1 MLIKL
6 ELKTTLVLGL
16 YKLSILAIVG
26 AYVCYRFHKYYPPP
40 PPQIYECPVIT
51 RERVDYLTD

>member
-16 YKLSILAIVG
+16 YKLSVLAIVG
-26 AYVCYRFHKYYPPP
+26 YVCYRLHKYYYPPP
-40 PPQIYECPVIT
+40 PPRFTNAQLLQEK
-51 RERVDYLTD
+51 E

>member
-16 YKLSILAIVG
+16 YKLGVLAIV
-26 AYVCYRFHKYYPPP
+26 RLLSSSQILFPPPPP

>member
-16 YKLSILAIVG
+16 YKLSVLAIV
-26 AYVCYRFHKYYPPP
+26 RLLSSSQILSPPP
-40 PPQIYECPVIT
+40 PPDLRMPSYYK
-51 RERVDYLTD
+51 RKSRLFN

>member
-16 YKLSILAIVG
+16 YKLSVLAIV
-26 AYVCYRFHKYYPPP
+26 RLLSSSQILFPP

>member
-6 ELKTTLVLGL
+6 ELKTTLSLVLGL
-16 YKLSILAIVG
+16 YKLGVLAIV
-26 AYVCYRFHKYYPPP
+26 RLLSSSQILSPPP
-40 PPQIYECPVIT
+40 PPQIYECPVI